1 MPLRENDSLLKVVR
15 RIPLE
20 AFGWGDLTVFD
31 DVLAPD
37 FVDHSFPPEMPQ
49 NGDGLRWVVSTIR
62 SAMPDLEMTLD
73 IELRDGDYVVHHTHG
88 HGTQTGPAFG
98 QPASGRRAVWA
109 ETHIYRTR
117 GPVVVEHWGV
127 VKLDSIWRQIGLT
140 EIPGPPPL
148 ESVAAK
154 AAATT

>member
-1 MPLRENDSLLKVVR
+1 MSLRENDSVLEAVR

-20 AFGWGDLTVFD
+20 AFGRGDLTVFD
-31 DVLAPD
+31 EVLAPD
-37 FVDHSFPPEMPQ
+37 FVDHSFPSEMPQ
-49 NGDGLRWVVSTIR
+49 NGDGLRWVVGKIR

-73 IELRDGDYVVHHTHG
+73 IELRDGDFVVHHTHG

-98 QPASGRRAVWA
+98 QAPSGKRAVWA
-109 ETHIYRTR
+109 ETHIYKTR

-140 EIPGPPPL
+140 EIPGAPPKAPL
-148 ESVAAK
+148 AARA
-154 AAATT
+154 AAAT

>member
-1 MPLRENDSLLKVVR
+1 MSLRDDDSVLKAVR

-20 AFGWGDLTVFD
+20 AFGRGDVAVFD

-37 FVDHSFPPEMPQ
+37 FRDHSFPADMPQ
-49 NGDGLRWVVSTIR
+49 NGDGLRWVVDRIR
-62 SAMPDLEMTLD
+62 TAMPDLEMTLD

-98 QPASGRRAVWA
+98 RPPSGRRAVWA

-140 EIPGPPPL
+140 EIPGPPL
-148 ESVAAK
+148 VARASAEA
-154 AAATT
+154 AAAT